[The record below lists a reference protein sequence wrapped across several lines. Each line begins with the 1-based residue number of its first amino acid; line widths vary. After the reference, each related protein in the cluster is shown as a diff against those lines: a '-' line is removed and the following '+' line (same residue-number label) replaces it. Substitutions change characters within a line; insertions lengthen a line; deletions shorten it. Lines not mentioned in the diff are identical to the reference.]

1 MPGGLEA
8 VEDAVG
14 RPGGGTGVLASETAG
29 TVFPLAE
36 PHPHPVGVFVTAAE
50 LTNTCTLCPVPT
62 LSEWRGWAP
71 PFLPASPLL
80 RGRDAQLP
88 RLPAHRD
95 DGLSVQ
101 LLPGGVAVSLTA
113 VKCTCTCKRE
123 VRQSDWGE
131 GLPAIDPG
139 LNLAR
144 RATSGKPL
152 QLTVSSYSLL
162 QRRYQACRDLGVGH
176 SKIKLDYSILLA
188 QSVAYSRCSTNAQR
202 CRHPHP

>member
-1 MPGGLEA
+1 M
-8 VEDAVG
+8 G
-14 RPGGGTGVLASETAG
+14 RPGRGTGVLASETVG

-71 PFLPASPLL
+71 PFPPASPLL

-88 RLPAHRD
+88 RLPAHGD

-113 VKCTCTCKRE
+113 VKCTCTCKGE

-139 LNLAR
+139 LNPAR

-176 SKIKLDYSILLA
+176 GKIKLDYSILLA